1 MWLLPAILPLNGT
14 MINDDAAGYARLAGT
29 YSGQMS
35 FHDKSNNK
43 DRSFAID
50 LVITASPDGTASTWT
65 WKYNYSP
72 PNFSIETATHRAQTD
87 GSEWQEKS
95 GTDDFR
101 FALRHWADF
110 CRGKSSGFEIQ
121 RVVKKGMIGGEN
133 VDVDFLRRYRIVDGN
148 FVSEKWIRYPG
159 KGWEFSH
166 LMQLRR
172 KKPG

>member
-1 MWLLPAILPLNGT
+1 MWLLTAILPFAGK
-14 MINDDAAGYARLAGT
+14 IRNDDAVGYARLAGT
-29 YSGQMS
+29 YSGLMS
-35 FHDKSNNK
+35 FHDKSDNQ
-43 DRSFAID
+43 DHSFGID
-50 LVITASPDGTASTWT
+50 LVITASPDGTFSTWN

-72 PNFSIETATHRAQTD
+72 PRFAAETATYRALSSGT
-87 GSEWQEKS
+87 EWQEKS

-101 FALRHWADF
+101 FALRHWDDF
-110 CRGKSSGFEIQ
+110 CRGKTSGFEIQ

-133 VDVDFLRRYRIVDGN
+133 VDFLRRYRIVDGS

-172 KKPG
+172 QK